1 MLNLGTGSWPARR
14 ARRAPDR
21 VALRHRDREITY
33 GEVSE
38 RSTRLAHAL
47 AGLGVQSGARVAYLG
62 RNHPAFV
69 ESMFAAHLL
78 GAIFVPLS
86 FRLAAP
92 ELDYML
98 GQSGAEVLI
107 HAPECDTAVG
117 GLVSYTGARVPLASA
132 YEGLLAGGATEP
144 IDVPL
149 GLDDPALVLYTSG
162 TTGLPKGTVLTH
174 GNLAFNTLNMFVD
187 VDIREDE
194 VALVAAPLFH
204 VAALNQLLLP
214 TFMKGGTSVLM
225 DGWDVDG
232 CLDAIERHG
241 VTWVFGV
248 AAMFAGLARS
258 PRWDAADLSSLR
270 HVMSGGAPIPTSLI
284 HRYQER
290 GIVFCQGYGLTET
303 APGATFLG
311 ADGSVEKAGSAG
323 TPCFFADVKVVR
335 PDLSEAAPGEPGEVL
350 ISGPSVTPGY
360 WDAPEAT
367 AAAFT
372 ADGWFRSGDVA
383 FRDEDGHLTIVDRLK
398 DMYISGGEN
407 VYPAEAE
414 AVAAG
419 HPAVAE
425 CAVVGVPDE
434 KWGEAG
440 AAFVVV
446 RPGASLAPDDF
457 RAFLRERLAS
467 YKVPGHVHLVEQ
479 LPRTGSGKVRKS
491 TLRARYAATS
501 GEPEG
506 QRTTE
511 P

>member
-1 MLNLGTGSWPARR
+1 MLNLGTGSWPMRR
-14 ARRAPDR
+14 ARRAPER
-21 VALRHRDREITY
+21 VALRYRGREITF
-33 GEVSE
+33 GEVAE

-47 AGLGVQSGARVAYLG
+47 AERGLEKGARVAYLG
-62 RNHPAFV
+62 HNHPAFV

-78 GAIFVPLS
+78 GAVFVPLN

-98 GQSGAEVLI
+98 GQSGTEMLI
-107 HAPECDTAVG
+107 HAPECDTAVRE
-117 GLVSYTGARVPLASA
+117 LESYTGARVPLASE
-132 YEGLLAGGATEP
+132 YEGLLAGGAAEP

-149 GLDDPALVLYTSG
+149 GLDDPALILYTSG
-162 TTGLPKGTVLTH
+162 TTGRPKGAVLTH
-174 GNLAFNTLNMFVD
+174 GNLAFNTFNMFID

-214 TFMKGGTSVLM
+214 TFMKGGTSLLM

-232 CLDAIERHG
+232 CFDAIEQQG

-248 AAMFAGLARS
+248 AAMFAGLVQS
-258 PRWDAADLSSLR
+258 PRWAAADLSSLR

-284 HRYQER
+284 RAYQER

-311 ADGSVEKAGSAG
+311 AEGSIEKAGSAG
-323 TPCFFADVKVVR
+323 TPCFFADVKTVR
-335 PDLSEAAPGEPGEVL
+335 PDLSEAGPGEPGEVL

-360 WDAPEAT
+360 WDDPGAT

-407 VYPAEAE
+407 VYPVQIE

-446 RPGASLAPDDF
+446 RPGASLVPDEF

-467 YKVPGHVHLVEQ
+467 FKVPSHVHLVEQ

-491 TLRARYAATS
+491 ALRARYATASRPPTA
-501 GEPEG
+501 
-506 QRTTE
+506 
-511 P
+511 